1 MQIPLLERLC
11 IFTAVIMSSRHD
23 VINHS
28 LYEIKTVEVLNFSRY
43 GREKEEGR
51 RRRSGREQSG
61 KSRIK
66 QGKQEEKRQRE
77 PVIQHPIKGGPEHHR
92 SIAELLRRQ
101 VQN

>member
-1 MQIPLLERLC
+1 MHIYGRNY
-11 IFTAVIMSSRHD
+11 VITSCD

-43 GREKEEGR
+43 GREKEEER

-92 SIAELLRRQ
+92 ELLRRQ